1 MKRMITVVL
10 ALTALSSFSAAAEE
24 RLSDS
29 RYLAASRCL
38 AYADVAALE
47 TSPADFASLRTTTA
61 AGYRDSAI
69 VARSQHE
76 ARNIRSRSESLAREG
91 AQGVNLVRDRMDDAC
106 ASFIQQGLVRLETN
120 TPAS

>member
-1 MKRMITVVL
+1 MEDTGHVLLADIGGTNARFALADTAAPTPLVAGSAREYVV
-10 ALTALSSFSAAAEE
+10 
-24 RLSDS
+24 
-29 RYLAASRCL
+29 
-38 AYADVAALE
+38 
-47 TSPADFASLRTTTA
+47 ADFASLRTATA